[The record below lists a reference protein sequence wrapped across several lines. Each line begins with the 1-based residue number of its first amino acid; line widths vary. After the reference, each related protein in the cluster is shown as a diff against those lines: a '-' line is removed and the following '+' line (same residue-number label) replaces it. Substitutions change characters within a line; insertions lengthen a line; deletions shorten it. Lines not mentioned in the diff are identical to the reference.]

1 MATVTFEDLKEI
13 LADNYPGEDINII
26 IKAFHFASEA
36 HKGQKRNTGEDYIY
50 HALATAYN
58 LAKMRMDI
66 PTIAAGLLHDVPE
79 DTDFTFEEIK
89 NNFGSEI
96 YYLVKGVTKLGT
108 LKYRGLERY
117 AENLRKMFLAMS
129 KDLRVII
136 IKLADRLHN
145 METLEGVKPEKR
157 LRIAQETMEIFAPI
171 ANRLGMF
178 RVKVELEDLA
188 FPYVY
193 PEEYAWVSELVQ
205 DRLKSESKYIEKI
218 KKTTQKDLAR
228 HNVPYVQIK
237 GRIKSLYGIYQKMI
251 RKNKD
256 INKVYDLIALRIIVN
271 DIPDC
276 YLVLGLIHK
285 RWTPLK
291 GRVKD
296 YIAQPKP
303 NGYQSLHTSVFTEFG
318 KVAEFQIRT
327 RAMDDEAEY
336 GVAAHS
342 RYKEIGILGK
352 RKKPPKWLQDLMEIQ
367 KTITDNTEFIKH
379 IKNDLFANQIFV
391 FTPKGDVIELPENS
405 TPLDFAYH
413 IHTDIG
419 NQCIGTKINE
429 QMAALDTPLKSGDVI
444 EIITNKSRKYPNA
457 DWLDIVTTNLAKN
470 KIRSQLKSK
479 QNIL

>member
-1 MATVTFEDLKEI
+1 
-13 LADNYPGEDINII
+13 
-26 IKAFHFASEA
+26 
-36 HKGQKRNTGEDYIY
+36 
-50 HALATAYN
+50 
-58 LAKMRMDI
+58 
-66 PTIAAGLLHDVPE
+66 
-79 DTDFTFEEIK
+79 
-89 NNFGSEI
+89 
-96 YYLVKGVTKLGT
+96 
-108 LKYRGLERY
+108 
-117 AENLRKMFLAMS
+117 
-129 KDLRVII
+129 RVII

-178 RVKVELEDLA
+178 RIKVELEDLA

-193 PEEYAWVSELVQ
+193 PEEYAWISELVQ
-205 DRLKSESKYIEKI
+205 DRLKSESKYIDKI
-218 KKTTQKDLAR
+218 KKVAQKDLAR
-228 HNVPYVQIK
+228 HNVPYLHIK
-237 GRIKSLYGIYQKMI
+237 GRVKSLYGIYQKLI

-256 INKVYDLIALRIIVN
+256 INKVYDLIALRVIVN

-327 RAMDDEAEY
+327 KTMDDEAEY

-352 RKKPPKWLQDLMEIQ
+352 RKRPPKWLQDLMEIQ

-405 TPLDFAYH
+405 TPIDFAYH

-419 NQCIGTKINE
+419 NQCIGAKVNE
-429 QMAALDTPLKSGDVI
+429 QMSALDTPLKSGDVI
-444 EIITNKSRKYPNA
+444 EILINKSRKYPNA
-457 DWLDIVTTNLAKN
+457 DWLDIAITNQAKN
-470 KIRSQLKSK
+470 KIRGQLKNK
-479 QNIL
+479 KNIL